1 MIEHSDDEQQGK
13 GFPSNNILVHDDDRL
28 RIKKPDLQISIDD
41 FIWSNEGRVISATR
55 FFRQNCAQICIESAQ
70 NCAQKLFKLKIA
82 PKLAKHN
89 KELNVEPHKS

>member
-41 FIWSNEGRVISATR
+41 FIWSNEGRVISAIPYSSNQTLPSLSLR
-55 FFRQNCAQICIESAQ
+55 
-70 NCAQKLFKLKIA
+70 
-82 PKLAKHN
+82 
-89 KELNVEPHKS
+89 